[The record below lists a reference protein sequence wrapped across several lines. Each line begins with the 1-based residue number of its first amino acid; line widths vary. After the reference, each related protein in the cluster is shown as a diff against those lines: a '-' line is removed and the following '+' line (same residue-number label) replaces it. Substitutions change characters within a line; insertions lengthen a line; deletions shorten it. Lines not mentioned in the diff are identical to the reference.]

1 MVLQLLILAVAV
13 AKAMAKGRRGSQAHG
28 VGQTKHSQAKPS
40 TQFGNRISCSTSAYS
55 TWLDLRA
62 GDCPPSP
69 NIHPPPHLFCSHL
82 CVSATTPATTTFA
95 APTHPCSCD
104 RLYVCLSGNANGN
117 ILAST
122 SLFATDSNITSFSL
136 LFFFCCQLF
145 VLNLIAMKMFTAL
158 LQKPTRQNAPPTVV
172 GVTYW
177 GSCTRIYEYLCVWVA
192 RDGVAD

>member
-1 MVLQLLILAVAV
+1 MELAKQNTVKRNLQLNLAIAFL
-13 AKAMAKGRRGSQAHG
+13 ALLPPIQ
-28 VGQTKHSQAKPS
+28 
-40 TQFGNRISCSTSAYS
+40 
-55 TWLDLRA
+55 LDSICVPATVPLR
-62 GDCPPSP
+62 P
-69 NIHPPPHLFCSHL
+69 HPPPHLFFSHL

-172 GVTYW
+172 GVTY
-177 GSCTRIYEYLCVWVA
+177 CTRIYEYLCVWVA